1 MDRMTTILDGLI
13 NRTEEDKLQWRTSA
27 DTNAYVALV
36 DDISVVVRSLDSL
49 LNDRYR
55 IEIQNDK
62 GITVEVLQTTDEFTI
77 VSSDTYA
84 DTTQADKLGCLFRL
98 ARRSALDT
106 DATLDRLAN
115 SLVNSS

>member
-36 DDISVVVRSLDSL
+36 EDISVVVRSLDSL

-62 GITVEVLQTTDEFTI
+62 GITVEVLQTTDEFTM
-77 VSSDTYA
+77 VSHDVHANTLQS
-84 DTTQADKLGCLFRL
+84 DKLRHLFRL
-98 ARRSALDT
+98 ARRSALDA
-106 DATLDRLAN
+106 DSTLERLAN
-115 SLVNSS
+115 SLSSF